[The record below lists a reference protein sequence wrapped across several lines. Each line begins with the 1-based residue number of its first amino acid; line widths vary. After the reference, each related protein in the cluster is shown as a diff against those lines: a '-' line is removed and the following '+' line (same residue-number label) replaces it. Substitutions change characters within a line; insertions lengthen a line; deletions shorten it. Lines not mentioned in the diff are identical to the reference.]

1 MSLLSIR
8 TDNGPAAAATLS
20 APEELVPALGAPIAL
35 FLVGDPSF
43 RSDLPPMGY
52 RPQDDLFRYGYGE
65 LVDQRAGK
73 IGALVTA
80 LVMFL
85 LRTVPDGTPGAVDE

>member
-8 TDNGPAAAATLS
+8 TDNGPAAAATLG
-20 APEELVPALGAPIAL
+20 APEEFVPALGAPIAL

-43 RSDLPPMGY
+43 RSDLSPVGD
-52 RPQDDLFRYGYGE
+52 RPQDDLFRNGYGE

-73 IGALVTA
+73 IGAFMAA

-85 LRTVPDGTPGAVDE
+85 LRTAPDGTPGAVDE